1 MQRVWSISF
10 ATVAAAMWMACAG
23 NDHMS
28 PSPTGPSPTPTTS
41 VTAVA
46 VTSANLS
53 PTTIQWAATAKFA
66 DGKSQDVT
74 SIAAWQ
80 SSNASIATIS
90 TTGLLTVVGDGSLD
104 ARAVYQS
111 VTGSLRLNV
120 SKTDPSARFALS

>member
-10 ATVAAAMWMACAG
+10 ATVAAAMWMACTG

-28 PSPTGPSPTPTTS
+28 PSPTGPSPTPTPTPTAS

-46 VTSANLS
+46 VTSANVS
-53 PTTIQWAATAKFA
+53 PTTIQLTATAKFA

-90 TTGLLTVVGDGSLD
+90 TTGLLT
-104 ARAVYQS
+104 
-111 VTGSLRLNV
+111 
-120 SKTDPSARFALS
+120 